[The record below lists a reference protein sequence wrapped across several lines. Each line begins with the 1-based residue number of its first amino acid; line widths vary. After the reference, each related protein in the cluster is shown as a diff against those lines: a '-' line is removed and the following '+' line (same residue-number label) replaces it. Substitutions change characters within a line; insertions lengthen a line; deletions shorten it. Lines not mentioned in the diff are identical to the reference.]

1 MEKVE
6 LFEKINNTI
15 EKAFTN
21 MKQNEEL
28 KAIYEKNNY
37 GSLEND
43 ISELKKD
50 IDIELKDCFKN
61 IKEKERRKYNISEGI
76 YVNNDNNRHDIFVI
90 IPIFNTTDEQA
101 EECIYSVI
109 DNYIGL
115 DYKLLIMS
123 NRILKVFDIIK
134 DKIPT
139 YIYLKSKFSL
149 PEAYNLMVGHAK
161 EYSINDDNIISL
173 MDDDAYILTGQT
185 EKVKECYT
193 RIKKDEYIASSG
205 HYYDITPCATEFEKM
220 INQTHIQSFVSKYR
234 KPYCHGGASFM
245 IKIKNFPHNGLPI
258 TGLGGISIN
267 ILAIEK
273 NKDKDRWFLY
283 NDTDFVV
290 YHPRKKN
297 IFAWITTYLS
307 YEIAWNRALNML
319 SKEDLNTWRK
329 KLDHDSKNRALGLQC
344 NLKNKAQRKYALG
357 NIYLTQFLK
366 PLLKENLNYEEFKKY
381 NVAVHGNLK
390 Q

>member
-1 MEKVE
+1 
-6 LFEKINNTI
+6 
-15 EKAFTN
+15 
-21 MKQNEEL
+21 
-28 KAIYEKNNY
+28 
-37 GSLEND
+37 
-43 ISELKKD
+43 
-50 IDIELKDCFKN
+50 
-61 IKEKERRKYNISEGI
+61 
-76 YVNNDNNRHDIFVI
+76 
-90 IPIFNTTDEQA
+90 
-101 EECIYSVI
+101 
-109 DNYIGL
+109 
-115 DYKLLIMS
+115 MS

-134 DKIPT
+134 YKIPT

-161 EYSINDDNIISL
+161 EYSINDDSIISL

-185 EKVKECYT
+185 EKVKECYI

-245 IKIKNFPHNGLPI
+245 LKIKNFPHNGLPI

-273 NKDKDRWFLY
+273 NKNKDRWFLY
-283 NDTDFVV
+283 TDTDFVV

-319 SKEDLNTWRK
+319 SKEDLNIWK
-329 KLDHDSKNRALGLQC
+329 KN
-344 NLKNKAQRKYALG
+344 
-357 NIYLTQFLK
+357 
-366 PLLKENLNYEEFKKY
+366 
-381 NVAVHGNLK
+381 
-390 Q
+390 